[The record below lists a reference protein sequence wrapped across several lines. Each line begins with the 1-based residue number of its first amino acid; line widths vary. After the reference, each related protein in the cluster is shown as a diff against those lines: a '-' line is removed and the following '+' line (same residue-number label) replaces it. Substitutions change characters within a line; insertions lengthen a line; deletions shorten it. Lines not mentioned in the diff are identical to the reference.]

1 MVSGMTMAVIES
13 IRDDRCDPGRRAPA
27 TVFLFAAS
35 PGADR
40 AWWGAVSS
48 SSAVVGAFFSLASMA
63 GLLAGCSDSGVSYG
77 PPGGLSGKSLPQ
89 PTQSSPGP
97 AASPEGG
104 SVADAGSRSRDAGST
119 DGAAAIDSGACPV
132 SWSTQLFPNMTATGR
147 WKCGDSTCHGGF
159 QSPKV
164 TADPRT
170 TYAAFAAFT
179 MTPPA
184 PAIPFVLSGGIDPGQ
199 SGIECNLGSTA
210 CGAQMPLTQA
220 GAQPLTKADVTML
233 DTWVKCG
240 APEN

>member
-1 MVSGMTMAVIES
+1 M
-13 IRDDRCDPGRRAPA
+13 
-27 TVFLFAAS
+27 
-35 PGADR
+35 
-40 AWWGAVSS
+40 SS
-48 SSAVVGAFFSLASMA
+48 SNDVVGALFSMVSMASIA

-97 AASPEGG
+97 AGSPEGG
-104 SVADAGSRSRDAGST
+104 TVADAGGSRARDAGST
-119 DGAAAIDSGACPV
+119 DGAMAIDSGACSV

-170 TYAAFAAFT
+170 TYAAFTAFT

-184 PAIPFVLSGGIDPGQ
+184 PAIPFVLSGATDPSQ

-220 GAQPLTKADVTML
+220 GAQPLTRADVTML